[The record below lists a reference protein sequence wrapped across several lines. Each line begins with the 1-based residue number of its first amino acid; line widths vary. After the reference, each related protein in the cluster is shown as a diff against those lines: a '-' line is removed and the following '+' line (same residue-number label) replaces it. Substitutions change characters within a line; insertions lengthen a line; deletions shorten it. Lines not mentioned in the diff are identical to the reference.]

1 MNRPVIDLYGKKVG
15 TGHPAFVIAEAGINH
30 NGSLAMA
37 LDMVKVA
44 RDCGADAVKFQKRNM
59 NALYRPDVL
68 ADPGRESHGLG
79 VYVPLLT
86 QFELSESAHEKL
98 KTACDAAG
106 IAYLC
111 SPWDIPSVEFLE
123 RLGVGAYKV
132 PSACFS
138 DLFLAD
144 VLSQTRKPVIFST
157 GMHEAE
163 ELRALLKRHIGRFG
177 RDQVAFLH
185 CVSSYPTANKDVNL
199 AYMDFLADY
208 TGCVVGYSGHER
220 GIPITVAA
228 AARGASI
235 IERHFTLDRTMQG
248 PDHAASLEAKGL
260 DTMVRHIRAVEEAL
274 GDRKLM
280 NRGEIM
286 ARETL
291 GKVLTW
297 ASDMVAGTPITESS
311 FLAMSPGHGI
321 SAHLAHSF
329 NGRILQRGVKAGQAV
344 QISDIGEEQNDA

>member
-1 MNRPVIDLYGKKVG
+1 MSGPMIDLLGKKVG
-15 TGHPAFVIAEAGINH
+15 TGHPTFVIAEAGINH
-30 NGSLAMA
+30 NGSLASA

-44 RDCGADAVKFQKRNM
+44 RDCGADAVKFQKRTM
-59 NALYRPDVL
+59 SALYRPDVL

-79 VYVPLLT
+79 VYVPLLE
-86 QFELSESAHEKL
+86 QFELKEEDHEKL

-144 VLSQTRKPVIFST
+144 VLEQTRKPVIFST
-157 GMHEAE
+157 GMHEAG
-163 ELRALLKRHIGRFG
+163 ELEVLLRRHREHFG
-177 RDQVAFLH
+177 TDRVAFLH

-199 AYMDFLADY
+199 AYMDFLREY

-228 AARGASI
+228 AARGAAI
-235 IERHFTLDRTMQG
+235 VERHFTLDRILQG
-248 PDHAASLEAKGL
+248 PDHAASLEPHGL
-260 DTMVRHIRAVEEAL
+260 ETLVRHIRAVDEAL
-274 GDRKLM
+274 GCRKVM

-297 ASDMVAGTPITESS
+297 ASDMLAGTAITEAS
-311 FLAMSPGHGI
+311 FMAMSPGHGI
-321 SAHLAHSF
+321 SAHLANGF
-329 NGRILQRGVKAGQAV
+329 VGRILQRGVKAGQAV
-344 QISDIGEEQNDA
+344 QISDIGEEKIDA